1 MHSIQETKYLIPLT
15 MLFTAV
21 LLISNTVAIKI
32 TQIGPFTFDAAT
44 LLFPLAYIFGD
55 IFTEVYG
62 YKTARKVIWYSICAQ
77 VLMALT
83 YALVQ
88 YLPAA
93 SFWADQHAYETILG
107 VVPRIVLASLIAFFA
122 GEIANSFV
130 LSRMKVLSKGKHL
143 WKRTIGSTIVGQA
156 IDTTL
161 FVLIAFAGTMASHE
175 LYIMLISNYVFKV
188 GFEIMAT
195 PFTYLAVDALKKAE
209 EIDTFDTHITYNPF
223 SV

>member
-93 SFWADQHAYETILG
+93 SFWADQQAYETILG

-143 WKRTIGSTIVGQA
+143 WKRTIGSTVVGQA

-161 FVLIAFAGTMASHE
+161 FVLIAFAGTMVSHE
-175 LYIMLISNYVFKV
+175 LYIMLVSNYVFKV

-195 PFTYLAVDALKKAE
+195 PFTYLAVDALKNAE
-209 EIDTFDTHITYNPF
+209 GIDTFDTHITYNPF

>member
-93 SFWADQHAYETILG
+93 SFWADQQAYETILG

-143 WKRTIGSTIVGQA
+143 WKRTIGSTVVGQA

-175 LYIMLISNYVFKV
+175 LYIMLVSNYVFKV

-195 PFTYLAVDALKKAE
+195 PFTYLAVDALKNAE
-209 EIDTFDTHITYNPF
+209 GIDTFDTHITYNPF